1 MFPFP
6 VGVIVPS
13 CVSSGLAKVCIK
25 PCRRFFEKL
34 KVCFLTVVGVAGGD
48 DGPVGWAKLKLGVVG
63 LIMAA
68 SIEVDTRLCVLYVAR
83 SRRQRPWQ
91 ISSPSGRGKRLRGI
105 AVHDK

>member
-1 MFPFP
+1 MLPFP

-13 CVSSGLAKVCIK
+13 CVSSGLAKVCMK
-25 PCRRFFEKL
+25 PCRRFLEKL
-34 KVCFLTVVGVAGGD
+34 KVCFFRVVGVAGGD
-48 DGPVGWAKLKLGVVG
+48 DGPAGGAKLKFGVVG

-68 SIEVDTRLCVLYVAR
+68 SIEVRIRLFVLYRAR

-91 ISSPSGRGKRLRGI
+91 MSSPSGRGKRLRWI